1 MGVIEIIDKLYNTNT
16 ATREELNYLLDNLTI
31 RDKEYLIEKSHEIAL
46 NNYGNNVYIRGLIEF
61 TNYCSR
67 DCKYCGIRKSNN
79 KADRYRLSIEQ
90 ILECA
95 ELGEKLGY
103 KTFVLQG
110 GEDPY
115 FTDEIMVEIIKKIKE
130 KYPYNAITLSL
141 GERSYES
148 YERMFKA
155 GADRYLLRHETAS
168 KELYESLHPN
178 SSFENRRMC
187 LENLKK
193 IGYQIGAGFMV
204 GLPNQTNNDLV
215 NDLLYLKELNPH
227 MCGIGPFIPH
237 QDTPLYNEKCG
248 TLEKTTTMLAL
259 VRLMLPKVLLPAT
272 TALGSIDP
280 LGREK
285 GLKAG
290 GNVVMPN
297 LSPTNVREK
306 YSLYDGK
313 ICTGDEAA
321 ECRACIEKRI
331 NKAGFKLNISRGD
344 SLVLSEEEINNIN
357 QNIKIEK
364 IIKENLDNIS
374 LVKKGILIMKK
385 SVNY

>member
-374 LVKKGILIMKK
+374 LVKKG
-385 SVNY
+385 